1 MNFHPGC
8 AYCMCVHVGMFL
20 YPSEDQMSPQRQ
32 ECLMVLTLCEYFLF
46 VTEVKIRVRSRS
58 ERSNNSLYD

>member
-46 VTEVKIRVRSRS
+46 VIEVKIRVRSRS
-58 ERSNNSLYD
+58 ERSSNSLYD